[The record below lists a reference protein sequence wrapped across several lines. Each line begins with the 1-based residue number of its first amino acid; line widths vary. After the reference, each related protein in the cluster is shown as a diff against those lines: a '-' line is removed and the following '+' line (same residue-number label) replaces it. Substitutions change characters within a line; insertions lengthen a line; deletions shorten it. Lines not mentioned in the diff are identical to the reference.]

1 MVMRYTNFRSW
12 NQFCEE
18 IKSLSKMSWWEEK
31 ETAQITENAPC
42 KFPSTYTFKVSQ
54 LLCQNSL
61 LLLAAILHSLVHP
74 TYAMY
79 YPVKILILQKLN
91 LCKVS
96 KKTYMYDDKE
106 SWNEFKLTHIPVNTN
121 WLWNHCTLWI
131 YIISK
136 WAKKK
141 PSLFKIFLDQKIKPP
156 YRESTLFVSALFED
170 LLYLDKIWKSEMRQ
184 M

>member
-1 MVMRYTNFRSW
+1 MK
-12 NQFCEE
+12 
-18 IKSLSKMSWWEEK
+18 KSSHCRKWVDEREK
-31 ETAQITENAPC
+31 WQITENAP
-42 KFPSTYTFKVSQ
+42 SS
-54 LLCQNSL
+54 LLSLLKSFSACQNSL

-141 PSLFKIFLDQKIKPP
+141 PSLILNIFGPKIKFH
-156 YRESTLFVSALFED
+156 RKKWKAKILQISFSVALSPEELKWCQVRSNLWFFTQ
-170 LLYLDKIWKSEMRQ
+170 KR
-184 M
+184 